1 MQHLGMQEKQWI
13 ILLNDTYMAQELEK
27 SGNNGMSKKVAISSQ
42 VYAKLRQNPLGNWV
56 VLIFSGKNRVPV

>member
-42 VYAKLRQNPLGNWV
+42 VYAKLRQNPLGN
-56 VLIFSGKNRVPV
+56 